1 MYSLGRAAKAVGRA
15 KSTISND
22 LKTGKIS
29 ATRNPDGSWTI
40 DPAELHRVYPP
51 VSNPNGSTNPK
62 SNNHEPRAAGDRT
75 GTELAGLR
83 REVELLREQLDNR
96 DDSIRDLRSRLD
108 AESAER
114 RTAQAQLTALLTDQR
129 TAPTVPRRPW
139 WPWKRR
145 A

>member
-29 ATRNPDGSWTI
+29 AIRNLDGSWTI

-51 VSNPNGSTNPK
+51 VSNPNGSPNTE
-62 SNNHEPRAAGDRT
+62 SNNREPPVAGDRT

-96 DDSIRDLRSRLD
+96 DESIRDLRSRLD
-108 AESAER
+108 AESGER

-129 TAPTVPRRPW
+129 SLPAKVSWWWWWPRRG
-139 WPWKRR
+139 
-145 A
+145 